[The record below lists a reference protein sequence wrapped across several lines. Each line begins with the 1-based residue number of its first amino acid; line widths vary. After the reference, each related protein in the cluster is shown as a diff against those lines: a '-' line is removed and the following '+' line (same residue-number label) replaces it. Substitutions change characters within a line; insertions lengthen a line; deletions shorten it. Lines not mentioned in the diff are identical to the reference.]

1 MIVSHSKDLDNYTPQ
16 IRSGI
21 SAGQPLILLSEEP
34 FWDTVWGKDPL
45 RRVQHHTAD
54 GEPVPF
60 VYLNH
65 FTSDI
70 YKFDEVPYFLLTDT
84 RFFTRYASWFRRNA
98 GRSAADWRGHFATAR
113 HRVAFLAEYRNEDRF
128 GIRFDGHDI
137 FGMGTLRTQIALA
150 CNGPDVL
157 RSGAGWNTLPRRQ
170 DLPDWHM
177 DKFLDLDG
185 NCRMLSAIENT
196 HHTDYISEKLFDAFA
211 VGAVPLYIA
220 GPNHRV
226 HDLVPAGSFINLYG
240 LTPDEAADRI
250 AMFNPDESFIQNYQA
265 AQTRLADL
273 FSTPAAMMREY
284 TRLSATLERE
294 LRDVTS
300 KPKQ

>member
-1 MIVSHSKDLDNYTPQ
+1 MIISHSKDLDTYAQQ

-21 SAGQPLILLSEEP
+21 SAGQPLVLLSEEP
-34 FWDTVWGKDPL
+34 FWDTVWGRDPL
-45 RRVQHHTAD
+45 RRVQHHPAD
-54 GEPVPF
+54 GEALPF

-70 YKFDEVPYFLLTDT
+70 YKFDKIPYFLLTDT

-128 GIRFDGHDI
+128 GVRFDGHDI

-185 NCRMLSAIENT
+185 NCRILSAIENT
-196 HHTDYISEKLFDAFA
+196 HHADYISEKLFDAFA
-211 VGAVPLYIA
+211 VGAAPLYIA

-250 AMFNPDESFIQNYQA
+250 ATFDADASFIKSYQT

-273 FSTPAAMMREY
+273 FSTPAAMMHEY
-284 TRLSATLERE
+284 NRLSATLERE

-300 KPKQ
+300 RPEQ